1 MCCTCEYDRG
11 AKWKKPRPAMVV
23 KPCERKVHLIYN
35 FVTLIVVK
43 CILQMADFYYY
54 NEANDAHDNSK
65 I

>member
-1 MCCTCEYDRG
+1 
-11 AKWKKPRPAMVV
+11 MVV